1 MDLAQSQGQT
11 FQQGIEYAMTA
22 AMCSPKFL
30 FRIETDVPGVP
41 QPIKTTVK
49 ATAKTTGK
57 AGVKTAALKA
67 NTNKYYLNGYAL
79 ASRLSYFLWSS
90 MPDEE
95 LFDLA
100 AKGRLQD
107 PNVLAAQ
114 AKRMLKDPRARAL
127 SDNFAGQWLQLRS
140 LDSATPDPKRFTDF
154 DDGLR
159 QAMKTETELFFQNIV
174 REDRS
179 VLEFLDARYTFLN
192 EQLAKH
198 YGIDGVQ
205 GSDFRRVTLTGDQR
219 GGILTQASLLT
230 VTSNPTRTSPVKR
243 GKWVMENLLGTPL
256 PPAPPGVP
264 PLADDN
270 KGPLVGTLR
279 QRMEQHRANP
289 ACATC
294 HARMDPIG
302 FGLENFDA
310 VGRWRTVDGDTPVDP
325 SGVLP
330 DGSKFSG
337 PAQLKQ
343 VLMRKQNLFVHCLA
357 DKLMTYALG
366 RGLERTDRCNLDSIV
381 SSTQKDGDRFSALVA
396 AIVQS
401 DPFREQRKDK
411 GE

>member
-1 MDLAQSQGQT
+1 
-11 FQQGIEYAMTA
+11 
-22 AMCSPKFL
+22 
-30 FRIETDVPGVP
+30 
-41 QPIKTTVK
+41 
-49 ATAKTTGK
+49 
-57 AGVKTAALKA
+57 
-67 NTNKYYLNGYAL
+67 
-79 ASRLSYFLWSS
+79 
-90 MPDEE
+90 
-95 LFDLA
+95 
-100 AKGRLQD
+100 
-107 PNVLAAQ
+107 
-114 AKRMLKDPRARAL
+114 
-127 SDNFAGQWLQLRS
+127 
-140 LDSATPDPKRFTDF
+140 
-154 DDGLR
+154 
-159 QAMKTETELFFQNIV
+159 MKTETELFFQCIV
-174 REDRS
+174 NEDRS
-179 VLEFLDARYTFLN
+179 VLDFLDARYTFLN

-205 GSDFRRVTLTGDQR
+205 GSDFRRVVLTGDQR

-264 PLADDN
+264 PLVDDN

-310 VGRWRTVDGDTPVDP
+310 VGKWRIVDGDTPIDP

-343 VLMRKQNLFVHCLA
+343 VLMRKQNQFVHCLA
-357 DKLMTYALG
+357 EKLMTYALG
-366 RGLERTDRCNLDSIV
+366 RGLERTDHCNLDGIV

-401 DPFREQRKDK
+401 DPFREQRRDK